1 MTLKRFGSK
10 STSRDWY
17 EWLLVDLDT
26 GRELDRGSANES
38 TVANNEAWHALA
50 AFERRLTPADRAT
63 LARPFLAGSGSSKG
77 DAG

>member
-38 TVANNEAWHALA
+38 TVANNEAWNALT
-50 AFERRLTPADRAT
+50 AFERRLARIIHET
-63 LARPFLAGSGSSKG
+63 LELPWSE
-77 DAG
+77 